1 MKTCPILDQ
10 LMIMEVYLPNNP
22 SEKGTCNVIDALGT
36 VFIIIIITIIIIIIT
51 IIITIII
58 IIILL
63 LQVNEFMEKSLEMG
77 KHFVILHNARI
88 L

>member
-36 VFIIIIITIIIIIIT
+36 FFIITIVITIIIT
-51 IIITIII
+51 IIITTTI

-63 LQVNEFMEKSLEMG
+63 LQVNEFTEKSLEMG